1 MHKNLSIDA
10 LQPGMVIVQITA
22 QNGPVKIRKSG
33 LVTSSA
39 MIQGLREM
47 GVLEVEIDPAQ
58 TVELAEEGDARIT
71 HSPTKSL
78 LMQDSS
84 RNQVDN
90 QLSDQFHRSLFL
102 PSVQSLPDSWHYYS
116 RKIAMAALVFTG
128 GLGLGWTIANY
139 PLWLTLLKSQPSTEA
154 VSTPAADSA
163 VAADIQPTPV
173 NVDTSALADASADS
187 RQKTQ
192 NNPAAPEP
200 AQNRDS
206 EQPGTS
212 ASDRQLNTE
221 DDDGGELVRAEDLSP
236 AAEDISP
243 ELLDKFRQA
252 VSALDD
258 TDNAAPEPEVEPPQ
272 EVVRVDQLPSWVLAE
287 LPSLSFSAHMFASD
301 AADRWVRV
309 NGQELKEGDWLDD
322 NLRIVSIQSQHV
334 ILAYK
339 GQEFSMRALTDW

>member
-10 LQPGMVIVQITA
+10 LRPGMVIVQISA

-58 TVELAEEGDARIT
+58 TVELAEEAEAA

-84 RNQVDN
+84 RNQVDK

-116 RKIAMAALVFTG
+116 RKGALAALVFIG
-128 GLGLGWTIANY
+128 GLALGWNIAKY
-139 PLWLTLLKSQPSTEA
+139 PLWLDLVKSQPRTDV
-154 VSTPAADSA
+154 VSTPAAKSA
-163 VAADIQPTPV
+163 VAANIQPTPV
-173 NVDTSALADASADS
+173 NVDTSLLADGSADTEQRNES
-187 RQKTQ
+187 T
-192 NNPAAPEP
+192 PAARE
-200 AQNRDS
+200 AVQIRGS
-206 EQPGTS
+206 EQQSSNAP
-212 ASDRQLNTE
+212 DRQVNTE
-221 DDDGGELVRAEDLSP
+221 NDEGELVRAEDLSP

-252 VSALDD
+252 VSALDN
-258 TDNAAPEPEVEPPQ
+258 TDSIAPEPEVEQPQ

-322 NLRIVSIQSQHV
+322 NLRIVSIRSQHV